1 MLLRHQVRLR
11 PIKTSSTSG
20 LVTKMQYDSDK
31 QVFRKIEDVDK
42 KIKNVSG
49 MVKRNKNKIPSFID
63 LVTTAAFNIKSSET
77 ESKYLTLLM
86 GL

>member
-1 MLLRHQVRLR
+1 
-11 PIKTSSTSG
+11 
-20 LVTKMQYDSDK
+20 MQYDSDK

-77 ESKYLTLLM
+77 KSKYLTLLL

>member
-1 MLLRHQVRLR
+1 
-11 PIKTSSTSG
+11 
-20 LVTKMQYDSDK
+20 MQYDSDK

-49 MVKRNKNKIPSFID
+49 MVKRNKNKISSFID